1 MVKFNAHLSIR
12 RNKISALE
20 KTRLVCSK
28 ADSTLLRHAYTTHPY
43 CSTLAT
49 RAFTSCNFTLTFE
62 MPSNLQFDLIAKNT
76 LLALFILAYRR
87 ASGLLLLFDKI
98 SPKYLNSLTD
108 FTFFFSIFKFPT
120 LFTYIAFVFL
130 TFIESEFS
138 LQNYT
143 KQSVRS
149 YNSSGLG
156 ATRTKSS
163 AKASKNNCN
172 DAIVYARRLLPIML
186 RSL

>member
-1 MVKFNAHLSIR
+1 MLKFNAHLSIR
-12 RNKISALE
+12 RNNISALE
-20 KTRLVCSK
+20 KTKLVCSK
-28 ADSTLLRHAYTTHPY
+28 FDSTLLRHAYMTQPY

-49 RAFTSCNFTLTFE
+49 RAFTSCGLTLTFE
-62 MPSNLQFDLIAKNT
+62 MPSNLQLDSIAKNT
-76 LLALFILAYRR
+76 LFALFILAYRR

-108 FTFFFSIFKFPT
+108 VTFFFSILNLPT
-120 LFTYIAFVFL
+120 LLIYIAFVFL
-130 TFIESEFS
+130 TFIESAFS
-138 LQNYT
+138 LQNFT
-143 KQSVRS
+143 NQSVNS

-172 DAIVYARRLLPIML
+172 DAIVYARRLLPFML